1 MYYPDE
7 VIEEVRMKND
17 IVDVISG
24 YVKLQKKGANYFGLC
39 PFHNEKSPSFSV
51 SPGKQMYYCFGCGAG
66 GNVLTF
72 VMEYENYT
80 FQEALQS
87 LADRAGVTLP
97 KMEYSKEAR
106 EQAEFRAR
114 LLEVNKQA
122 ANYFYYQMKQPQGK
136 IAYEYFHDKRKLT
149 DETMLRFGLGYSN
162 KTSDDLYRFLKEKG
176 YDDAFLSQTGLVT
189 IEERG
194 GRDKFWNRVMF
205 PIMDVNNRVIGF
217 GGRVMGDGE
226 PKYLN
231 SPETKLFD
239 KSRNLYGLNY
249 ARTTREKYMLV
260 CEGYLDVISMH
271 QAGFTNAVASLG
283 TAFTS
288 QHAGVLKRYTDQVIL
303 TYDSDGAGIK
313 AALRAIPI
321 LRDAGISARVLNMK
335 PYKDPD
341 EFIKNMGADAF
352 KERIAQ
358 AKNSFLFEIDVL
370 KRNYQLE
377 DPEQKTKFYQET
389 AKKLLQF
396 GEPLERDNYIQAV
409 SREQMIKEEEL
420 RQLVNRLGMQMGLK
434 AGDSYRED
442 ASGRNVISREN
453 GSGPGNDMGR
463 PEYGGNP
470 YEGQAAQNQ
479 AAIKKTGRKQ
489 EREDGIRR
497 SQRLLLT
504 WLIENPALFD
514 KIKGIITAD
523 DFVEDLYHQVAVMV
537 FEGHEAGNVNP
548 AGILSRFINDEDQY
562 KEVAALFNASLK
574 ESLNNEEQKKAF
586 AETVMKVRKNSL
598 DTASRNAKDI
608 AQLQEIIKQ
617 QAALKQLHISLD

>member
-1 MYYPDE
+1 
-7 VIEEVRMKND
+7 MKND

-114 LLEVNKQA
+114 LLEVNKLA